1 MDGDDGFRQD
11 TIQLDRH
18 RAIKTDGMINAKTRA
33 MHEYWE
39 GLRAG
44 RLAPLRTDIDPRK
57 MPCDVRHVFIL
68 EVLSTG
74 NIRFRVAGSAL
85 VEAFGMELRGMNARS
100 IMAPESRESFSA
112 LMNETLED
120 PGVGYARLV
129 SPHNPNA
136 MWEISL
142 LPLRSDF
149 GAIDRLIGVLVPV
162 SGGASRR
169 NGPLQFRIDAMQVE
183 SVSPSVVDAER
194 PAQIH
199 GFGETLTSF
208 EHDIDTPKRRAGPRL
223 HSIDGGLNKST
234 VETEAGTAP
243 RGKGHLRLVDD

>member
-1 MDGDDGFRQD
+1 MDGDDGFLQD

-18 RAIKTDGMINAKTRA
+18 RAVKTDGMINAKTRA
-33 MHEYWE
+33 FQEYWE

-44 RLAPLRTDIDPRK
+44 RLAPLRTDVDPRE

-112 LMNETLED
+112 LMNEALED
-120 PGVGYARLV
+120 PGIGYARLI
-129 SPHNPNA
+129 SPNNPDA

-162 SGGASRR
+162 GGGTTRR
-169 NGPLQFRIDAMQVE
+169 VGPLQFRIDAMQVE
-183 SVSPSVVDAER
+183 TVTPSVLDAER
-194 PAQIH
+194 SAQVH
-199 GFGETLTSF
+199 GFGETLTRFDHSG
-208 EHDIDTPKRRAGPRL
+208 EPAEQSNAPRL
-223 HSIDGGLNKST
+223 TAIDGGLDAAT
-234 VETEAGTAP
+234 QDEDATP
-243 RGKGHLRLVDD
+243 RAKGHLRLVKD